1 MSKKLSA
8 QEYAEMRSEDP
19 SQLIEN
25 AGMDISPSSPYKTPG
40 KIAAGAA
47 GKNDDNT
54 TAQIAEMQ
62 AKIKQLELEKQ
73 AIMQAQIVSPVTPAS
88 GGRRPN
94 YTHTHPPRHVAVKEA
109 AEPVLVELRKIANN
123 ADAIWWVDKHVE
135 ALGLALEKP
144 DWHKSYKDWAK
155 DEKLDAIEAFLASVQ
170 VVQ

>member
-1 MSKKLSA
+1 
-8 QEYAEMRSEDP
+8 MRSEDP
-19 SQLIEN
+19 NQLIEN

-40 KIAAGAA
+40 KIAAGAV

-54 TAQIAEMQ
+54 AAQIAEMQ
-62 AKIKQLELEKQ
+62 AKIKQLELEKK
-73 AIMQAQIVSPVTPAS
+73 AMESQIVSPVTTAS

-135 ALGLALEKP
+135 EVDCGG
-144 DWHKSYKDWAK
+144 
-155 DEKLDAIEAFLASVQ
+155 VC
-170 VVQ
+170 

>member
-40 KIAAGAA
+40 KIAAGAVD
-47 GKNDDNT
+47 KNDNDAA
-54 TAQIAEMQ
+54 AQIAEMQ
-62 AKIKQLELEKQ
+62 AKIKQLELEKK
-73 AIMQAQIVSPVTPAS
+73 AMETQIVSPVTTAS

-123 ADAIWWVDKHVE
+123 PDAIWWVDKHVE
-135 ALGLALEKP
+135 ALGLSLEKP

-155 DEKLDAIEAFLASVQ
+155 DEKIDAIEAFLTSVQ
-170 VVQ
+170 VAQ

>member
-1 MSKKLSA
+1 
-8 QEYAEMRSEDP
+8 MRSEDP

-40 KIAAGAA
+40 KIAAGTAD
-47 GKNDDNT
+47 KNDNDAA
-54 TAQIAEMQ
+54 AQIAEMQ
-62 AKIKQLELEKQ
+62 AQIKQLELEKK
-73 AIMQAQIVSPVTPAS
+73 AMESQIVVTTSS

-94 YTHTHPPRHVAVKEA
+94 YTQSHPSRHLAVKEA

-135 ALGLALEKP
+135 ALGLSLEKP
-144 DWHKSYKDWAK
+144 DWHKSYKEWAK

-170 VVQ
+170 VAQ

>member
-47 GKNDDNT
+47 GKNDNDAA
-54 TAQIAEMQ
+54 AQIAEMQ
-62 AKIKQLELEKQ
+62 AQIKQLELEKK
-73 AIMQAQIVSPVTPAS
+73 AMESQIVVTTSS

-94 YTHTHPPRHVAVKEA
+94 YTQSHPSRHLAVKEA

-135 ALGLALEKP
+135 ALGLSLEKP

-155 DEKLDAIEAFLASVQ
+155 EEKIDSIEAFLASVQ
-170 VVQ
+170 VAQ